1 MDDYRGVMIKKGT
14 KLRVSFLKE
23 GVTNGKKWQFF
34 IFNNTKKEFDKDT
47 FVAIQRYTVFI
58 ENPRENLRDG
68 DFVEIEE
75 IVAVQPVINTRN
87 GVVYRNINLSL
98 KIVDRE
104 KTQAEKDAEDV
115 FNSGGYVNDFDFQ
128 F

>member
-34 IFNNTKKEFDKDT
+34 IFNNTKKEFDKDS

-68 DFVEIEE
+68 DFVEIKE

-87 GVVYRNINLSL
+87 GVVYRNINLSI
-98 KIVDRE
+98 KIVERE
-104 KTQAEKDAEDV
+104 KTQSEKDAEDV

>member
-1 MDDYRGVMIKKGT
+1 M
-14 KLRVSFLKE
+14 
-23 GVTNGKKWQFF
+23 
-34 IFNNTKKEFDKDT
+34 
-47 FVAIQRYTVFI
+47 
-58 ENPRENLRDG
+58 RDG

-87 GVVYRNINLSL
+87 GVVYRNINLSI

>member
-34 IFNNTKKEFDKDT
+34 IFNNTKKAFDKDT

-87 GVVYRNINLSL
+87 GVVYRNINLSI

>member
-58 ENPRENLRDG
+58 ENPRENLLYHCL
-68 DFVEIEE
+68 I
-75 IVAVQPVINTRN
+75 AKM
-87 GVVYRNINLSL
+87 L
-98 KIVDRE
+98 KL
-104 KTQAEKDAEDV
+104 KKLLQC
-115 FNSGGYVNDFDFQ
+115 NQ
-128 F
+128 